1 MYLPH
6 ISILNA
12 STDYYQEHT
21 LRKLQFVINQKLYYK
36 MLFSPILEDFN
47 LGFEQQLKLKD
58 SRNIKKKNFIDKIG
72 NFIST

>member
-12 STDYYQEHT
+12 FTDYYQEHT
-21 LRKLQFVINQKLYYK
+21 LRQLQFDINQKLYYK

-58 SRNIKKKNFIDKIG
+58 SRNIKTKNFIDKIG